1 MKLNLDNVTLLSA
14 DTVDPERTIF
24 ALNESMKNIKF
35 KEVKLI
41 TSSECKFNDLNVSDI
56 NVIYNEDINSFR
68 KVNNF
73 MVFDVYKYI
82 DTDYVMFVE
91 WDGYVLNY
99 KAWDEK
105 FLEFDYIGAPWV
117 VDLTHNYW
125 KDLTQFAEGG
135 NIMVGNSGFSIRS
148 KKLLTF
154 LGTDKYILNQ
164 RDDKFT
170 TQDLFVC
177 QKNRKY
183 IVDSGFKFADTHIAE
198 CFSSEM
204 IPYYKQFGWHGFC
217 NKPSLPLDLLIG
229 NRWVRDG
236 NAGVQAKARLI
247 AD

>member
-99 KAWDEK
+99 KAWEET
-105 FLEFDYIGAPWV
+105 FLEFDYIGSPWGI
-117 VDLTHNYW
+117 DITQPYW
-125 KDLTQFAEGG
+125 KDLSKFVE
-135 NIMVGNSGFSIRS
+135 NDKLVGNSGFSIRS

-183 IVDSGFKFADTHIAE
+183 IVDNGFKFADIDTAAH
-198 CFSSEM
+198 FSSELM
-204 IPYYKQFGWHGFC
+204 PYFGQFGWHGFC

-236 NAGVQAKARLI
+236 NDGVQAKARLI
-247 AD
+247 AY